1 MEIRK
6 LKING
11 FGKLKD
17 KDIEL
22 KEGINIIYGK
32 NEAGKSTL
40 LKFITGM
47 FYGVSKNKNGGNIPE
62 IDKVEPWDNEEFS
75 GKINYVLDNK
85 NEYEVYREFK
95 KKNPKIF
102 NSNLED
108 ISKDFNIDKTKG
120 NQFFYDQ
127 TGLDESTFITSV
139 ITKQGEVKL
148 DDKSQNNI
156 IQKISNILGTGEDT
170 NSYSKIISKLKK
182 KLNDEVG
189 TSNTKEKPI
198 NTVEKRINELSI
210 EKEKLEAY
218 QSEQFEIEEE
228 IRKIKLDIVDNKERL
243 ETLKTANIKLETIKS
258 EEGKINVLKKL
269 NEDTKLEI
277 EQLKNE
283 SKEKINSLKTNKITL
298 RDKIIIS
305 ILIIISAIM
314 FIFLRNKY
322 IAILP
327 TLISILYI
335 TFIAI
340 KINRNKSEL
349 KEEKRKYKDKI
360 NNANSKAKAQIE
372 EIKTIENDYN
382 QKLNEIYKQYNIK
395 ENENVIQEINSLQSK
410 INEKTL
416 KLHTTEIDYNNINP
430 KLEKLIN
437 IEEELES
444 LLNDRKDLKQKSYE
458 IKKAIETLEMA
469 YNKMKEEI
477 TPKFTEKL
485 SDTIKNVSNNKYNKV
500 KINIS
505 GEIIVEDSNGNYIN
519 AENLS
524 LGTIDQLYLAL
535 RLASIEEIT
544 EETMPIILDEAF
556 AYYDNER
563 LKNILEYMSK
573 EYKNRQI
580 IIFTCTDRE
589 KSILNSLEINYNLI
603 TL

>member
-62 IDKVEPWDNEEFS
+62 LDKVEPWDNEEFS

-108 ISKDFNIDKTKG
+108 ISKEFNIDKTKG

-127 TGLDESTFITSV
+127 TGLDEATFTTSV

-148 DDKSQNNI
+148 DDKSQSNI

-170 NSYSKIISKLKK
+170 NSYSKIMSKLKK

-228 IRKIKLDIVDNKERL
+228 IKKIKLDIVDNKERL

-269 NEDTKLEI
+269 NEDTKLKI

-298 RDKIIIS
+298 IDKIIIS

-335 TFIAI
+335 IFIAI

-349 KEEKRKYKDKI
+349 KEERRKYKDKI
-360 NNANSKAKAQIE
+360 NDANSKAKAQIE
-372 EIKTIENDYN
+372 EIKTIENDYK
-382 QKLNEIYKQYNIK
+382 QKLNEIYKQYSIK

-444 LLNDRKDLKQKSYE
+444 LLNDKKDLEQKSYE

-589 KSILNSLEINYNLI
+589 KSILNSLEIDYNLV

>member
-1 MEIRK
+1 MKIKK

-95 KKNPKIF
+95 KKNTKIF

-127 TGLDESTFITSV
+127 TGLDEATFTTSV

-298 RDKIIIS
+298 RDKIIIF

-360 NNANSKAKAQIE
+360 NDANSKAKAQVE

-395 ENENVIQEINSLQSK
+395 ENENVIQKINSLQSK

-580 IIFTCTDRE
+580 IIFTCTNRE
-589 KSILNSLEINYNLI
+589 KSILNSLEINYNLV

>member
-1 MEIRK
+1 MKIKK

-243 ETLKTANIKLETIKS
+243 ETLKTANIRLETIKS

-335 TFIAI
+335 IFIAI

-349 KEEKRKYKDKI
+349 KEERRKYKDKI
-360 NNANSKAKAQIE
+360 NDANSKAKAQIE
-372 EIKTIENDYN
+372 EIKTIANDYK

-544 EETMPIILDEAF
+544 EETIPIILDEAF

-589 KSILNSLEINYNLI
+589 KSILNSLEINYNLV

>member
-1 MEIRK
+1 MKIKK

-148 DDKSQNNI
+148 DNKSQNNI

-170 NSYSKIISKLKK
+170 SSYSKIISKLKK

-189 TSNTKEKPI
+189 TNNTKEKPI

-269 NEDTKLEI
+269 NKDTKLEI

-360 NNANSKAKAQIE
+360 NDANSKAKAQVE

-395 ENENVIQEINSLQSK
+395 ENENVIQKINSLQSK

>member
-1 MEIRK
+1 MKIKK

-62 IDKVEPWDNEEFS
+62 IYKVEPWDNEEFS

-170 NSYSKIISKLKK
+170 SSYSKIISKLKK

-189 TSNTKEKPI
+189 TNNTKEKPI

-269 NEDTKLEI
+269 NKDTKLEI

-360 NNANSKAKAQIE
+360 NDANSKAKAQVE

-395 ENENVIQEINSLQSK
+395 ENENVIQKINSLQSK

>member
-1 MEIRK
+1 MKIKK

-170 NSYSKIISKLKK
+170 SSYSKIISKLKK

-277 EQLKNE
+277 EQLKSE

-360 NNANSKAKAQIE
+360 NDANSKAKAQVE

-589 KSILNSLEINYNLI
+589 KSILNSLEINYKLI

>member
-127 TGLDESTFITSV
+127 TGLDEATFTTSV

-298 RDKIIIS
+298 RDKIIIF

-382 QKLNEIYKQYNIK
+382 QKSNEIYKQYNIK
-395 ENENVIQEINSLQSK
+395 ENEDVIQEINSLQSK

-589 KSILNSLEINYNLI
+589 KSILNSLEINYNLV

>member
-127 TGLDESTFITSV
+127 TGLDEATFTTSV

-298 RDKIIIS
+298 RDKIIIF

-382 QKLNEIYKQYNIK
+382 QKSNEIYKQYNIK
-395 ENENVIQEINSLQSK
+395 ENEDVIQEINSLQSK

-469 YNKMKEEI
+469 YKKMKEEI

>member
-40 LKFITGM
+40 LKYITGM
-47 FYGVSKNKNGGNIPE
+47 FYVVSKNKNGGNILE

-360 NNANSKAKAQIE
+360 NEANSKAKAQIE

-589 KSILNSLEINYNLI
+589 KSILNSLEINYNLV

>member
-189 TSNTKEKPI
+189 TNNTKEKPI

-305 ILIIISAIM
+305 ILIIISVIM
-314 FIFLRNKY
+314 FIFLRNIY

-360 NNANSKAKAQIE
+360 NDANSKAKAQVE

-589 KSILNSLEINYNLI
+589 KSILNSLEINYKLI

>member
-1 MEIRK
+1 MKIKK

-40 LKFITGM
+40 LKFITGI

-335 TFIAI
+335 IFIAI

-349 KEEKRKYKDKI
+349 KEERRKYKDKI
-360 NNANSKAKAQIE
+360 NDANSKAKAQIE
-372 EIKTIENDYN
+372 EIKTIANDYK

-589 KSILNSLEINYNLI
+589 KSILNSLEINYNLV

>member
-1 MEIRK
+1 MKIKK

-170 NSYSKIISKLKK
+170 SSYSKIISKLKK

-269 NEDTKLEI
+269 NKDTKLEI

-360 NNANSKAKAQIE
+360 NDANSKAKAQVE

-395 ENENVIQEINSLQSK
+395 ENENVIQKINSLQSK

>member
-1 MEIRK
+1 MKIKK

-170 NSYSKIISKLKK
+170 SSYSKIISKLKK

-189 TSNTKEKPI
+189 TNNTKEKPI

-360 NNANSKAKAQIE
+360 NDANSKAKAQVE

-395 ENENVIQEINSLQSK
+395 ENENVIQKINSLQSK

>member
-1 MEIRK
+1 MKIKK

-360 NNANSKAKAQIE
+360 NDANSKAKAQVE

-395 ENENVIQEINSLQSK
+395 ENENVIQKINSLQSK

-589 KSILNSLEINYNLI
+589 KSILNSLEINYNLV

>member
-335 TFIAI
+335 IFIAI

-360 NNANSKAKAQIE
+360 NEANSKAKAQIE
-372 EIKTIENDYN
+372 EIKTIENDYK

-589 KSILNSLEINYNLI
+589 KSILNSLEINYNLV

>member
-127 TGLDESTFITSV
+127 TGLDEATFTTSV

-298 RDKIIIS
+298 RDKIIIF

-382 QKLNEIYKQYNIK
+382 QKSNEIYKQYNIK
-395 ENENVIQEINSLQSK
+395 ENEDVIQEINSLQSK

-580 IIFTCTDRE
+580 IIFTCTNRE
-589 KSILNSLEINYNLI
+589 KSILNSLEINYNLV

>member
-335 TFIAI
+335 IFIAI

-349 KEEKRKYKDKI
+349 KEERRKYKDKI
-360 NNANSKAKAQIE
+360 NDANSKAKAQIE
-372 EIKTIENDYN
+372 EIKTIANDYK

-589 KSILNSLEINYNLI
+589 KSILNSLEINYNLV

>member
-335 TFIAI
+335 IFIAI

-360 NNANSKAKAQIE
+360 NEANSKAKAQIE

-580 IIFTCTDRE
+580 IIFTCTNRE
-589 KSILNSLEINYNLI
+589 KSILNSLEINYNLV

>member
-269 NEDTKLEI
+269 NKDTKLEI

-360 NNANSKAKAQIE
+360 NDANSKAKAQVE

-505 GEIIVEDSNGNYIN
+505 GEIIVEDSNENYIN

-589 KSILNSLEINYNLI
+589 KSILNSLEINYNLV

>member
-1 MEIRK
+1 MKIKK

-170 NSYSKIISKLKK
+170 SSYSKIISKLKK

-189 TSNTKEKPI
+189 TNNTKEKPI

-305 ILIIISAIM
+305 ILIIISVIM
-314 FIFLRNKY
+314 FIFLRNIY

-360 NNANSKAKAQIE
+360 NDANSKAKAQVE

-382 QKLNEIYKQYNIK
+382 QKSNEIYKQYNIK
-395 ENENVIQEINSLQSK
+395 ENEDVIQEINSLQSK

>member
-1 MEIRK
+1 MKIKK

-22 KEGINIIYGK
+22 KECINIIYGK

-335 TFIAI
+335 IFIAI

-349 KEEKRKYKDKI
+349 KEERRKYKDKI
-360 NNANSKAKAQIE
+360 NEANSKAKAQIE
-372 EIKTIENDYN
+372 EIKSIENDYN
-382 QKLNEIYKQYNIK
+382 QKLNEIYEQYNIK

-589 KSILNSLEINYNLI
+589 KSILNSLEINYNLV

>member
-458 IKKAIETLEMA
+458 IKKAIETL
-469 YNKMKEEI
+469 
-477 TPKFTEKL
+477 
-485 SDTIKNVSNNKYNKV
+485 
-500 KINIS
+500 
-505 GEIIVEDSNGNYIN
+505 
-519 AENLS
+519 
-524 LGTIDQLYLAL
+524 
-535 RLASIEEIT
+535 
-544 EETMPIILDEAF
+544 
-556 AYYDNER
+556 
-563 LKNILEYMSK
+563 
-573 EYKNRQI
+573 
-580 IIFTCTDRE
+580 
-589 KSILNSLEINYNLI
+589 
-603 TL
+603 

>member
-127 TGLDESTFITSV
+127 TGLDEATFTTSV

-269 NEDTKLEI
+269 NKDTKLEI

-360 NNANSKAKAQIE
+360 NDANSKAKAQVE

-580 IIFTCTDRE
+580 IIFTCTNRE
-589 KSILNSLEINYNLI
+589 KSILNSLEINYNLV

>member
-127 TGLDESTFITSV
+127 TGLDEATFTTSV

-148 DDKSQNNI
+148 DEKSQNNI

-198 NTVEKRINELSI
+198 NTVEKRINEHSI

-305 ILIIISAIM
+305 ILIIISVIM

-322 IAILP
+322 VAILP

-335 TFIAI
+335 IFIAI
-340 KINRNKSEL
+340 NINRNKSEL
-349 KEEKRKYKDKI
+349 KEERRKYKDKI
-360 NNANSKAKAQIE
+360 NDANSKAKAQIE
-372 EIKTIENDYN
+372 EIKTIENDYK
-382 QKLNEIYKQYNIK
+382 QKLNEIYKQYSIK

-410 INEKTL
+410 INEETL

-444 LLNDRKDLKQKSYE
+444 LLNDRKDLEQKSYE
-458 IKKAIETLEMA
+458 IKKAIETLETA

-563 LKNILEYMSK
+563 LKNILDYMSK

-589 KSILNSLEINYNLI
+589 KSILNSLEINYNLV

>member
-1 MEIRK
+1 MKIKK

-127 TGLDESTFITSV
+127 TGLDEATFTTSV

-170 NSYSKIISKLKK
+170 SSYSKIISKLKK

-189 TSNTKEKPI
+189 TNNTKEKPI

-269 NEDTKLEI
+269 NKDTKLEI

-382 QKLNEIYKQYNIK
+382 QKSNEIYKQYNIK
-395 ENENVIQEINSLQSK
+395 ENEDVIQEINSLQSK

>member
-1 MEIRK
+1 MKIKK

-335 TFIAI
+335 IFIAI

-349 KEEKRKYKDKI
+349 KEERRKYKDKI
-360 NNANSKAKAQIE
+360 NDANSKAKVQIE
-372 EIKTIENDYN
+372 EIKTIENDYK

-589 KSILNSLEINYNLI
+589 KSILNSLEINYNLV

>member
-335 TFIAI
+335 IFIAI

-372 EIKTIENDYN
+372 EIKTIENDYK

-505 GEIIVEDSNGNYIN
+505 GEIIVEDSNENYIN

-589 KSILNSLEINYNLI
+589 KSILNSLEINYNLV

>member
-127 TGLDESTFITSV
+127 TGLDEATFTTSV

-148 DDKSQNNI
+148 DEKSQNNI

-305 ILIIISAIM
+305 ILIIISVIM

-322 IAILP
+322 VAILP

-335 TFIAI
+335 IFIAI
-340 KINRNKSEL
+340 NINRNKSEL
-349 KEEKRKYKDKI
+349 KEERRKYKDKI
-360 NNANSKAKAQIE
+360 NDANSKAKAQIE
-372 EIKTIENDYN
+372 EIKTIENDYK
-382 QKLNEIYKQYNIK
+382 QKLNEIYKQYSIK

-410 INEKTL
+410 INEETL

-444 LLNDRKDLKQKSYE
+444 LLNDRKDLEQKSYE
-458 IKKAIETLEMA
+458 IKKAIETLETA

-563 LKNILEYMSK
+563 LKNILDYMSK

-589 KSILNSLEINYNLI
+589 KSILNSLEINYNLV

>member
-1 MEIRK
+1 MKIKK

-189 TSNTKEKPI
+189 TNNTKEKPI

-269 NEDTKLEI
+269 NKDTKLEI

-360 NNANSKAKAQIE
+360 NDANSKAKAQVE

>member
-1 MEIRK
+1 MKIKK

-170 NSYSKIISKLKK
+170 SSYSKIISKLKK

-189 TSNTKEKPI
+189 TNNTKEKPI

-269 NEDTKLEI
+269 NKDTKLEI

-360 NNANSKAKAQIE
+360 NDANSKAKAQVE

>member
-127 TGLDESTFITSV
+127 TGLDEATFTTSV

-269 NEDTKLEI
+269 NKDTKLEI

-298 RDKIIIS
+298 RDKIIIF

-382 QKLNEIYKQYNIK
+382 QKSNEIYKQYNIK
-395 ENENVIQEINSLQSK
+395 ENEDVIQEINSLQSK

-580 IIFTCTDRE
+580 IIFTCTNRE
-589 KSILNSLEINYNLI
+589 KSILNSLEINYNLV

>member
-1 MEIRK
+1 MKIKK

-189 TSNTKEKPI
+189 TNNTKEKPI

-269 NEDTKLEI
+269 NKDTKLEI

-360 NNANSKAKAQIE
+360 NDANSKAKAQVE

-395 ENENVIQEINSLQSK
+395 ENENVIQKINSLQSK

>member
-269 NEDTKLEI
+269 NKDTKLEI

-360 NNANSKAKAQIE
+360 NDANSKAKAQVE

-589 KSILNSLEINYNLI
+589 KSILNSLEINYNLV

>member
-277 EQLKNE
+277 EQLKNK

-335 TFIAI
+335 IFIAI

-360 NNANSKAKAQIE
+360 NEANSKAKAQIE
-372 EIKTIENDYN
+372 EIKTIENDYK

-505 GEIIVEDSNGNYIN
+505 GEIIVEDSNENYIN

-589 KSILNSLEINYNLI
+589 KSILNSLEINYNLV

>member
-127 TGLDESTFITSV
+127 TGLDESTFTTSV

-335 TFIAI
+335 IFIAI

-349 KEEKRKYKDKI
+349 KEERRKYKDKI
-360 NNANSKAKAQIE
+360 NDANSKAKAQIE
-372 EIKTIENDYN
+372 EIKTIANDYK

-589 KSILNSLEINYNLI
+589 KSILNSLEINYNLV

>member
-1 MEIRK
+1 MKIKK

-269 NEDTKLEI
+269 NKDTKLEI

-298 RDKIIIS
+298 RDKIIIF

-382 QKLNEIYKQYNIK
+382 QKSNEIYKQYNIK
-395 ENENVIQEINSLQSK
+395 ENEDVIQEINSLQSK

-580 IIFTCTDRE
+580 IIFTCTNRE
-589 KSILNSLEINYNLI
+589 KSILNSLEINYNLV

>member
-1 MEIRK
+1 MKIKK

-269 NEDTKLEI
+269 NKDTKLEI

-305 ILIIISAIM
+305 ILIIISVIM
-314 FIFLRNKY
+314 FIFLRNIY

-360 NNANSKAKAQIE
+360 NDANSKAKAQVE

>member
-305 ILIIISAIM
+305 ILIIISAII

-335 TFIAI
+335 IFIAI

-349 KEEKRKYKDKI
+349 KEERRKYKDKI
-360 NNANSKAKAQIE
+360 NDANSKAKAQIE
-372 EIKTIENDYN
+372 EIKTIANDYK

-589 KSILNSLEINYNLI
+589 KSILNSLEINYNLV

>member
-170 NSYSKIISKLKK
+170 SSYSKIISKLKK